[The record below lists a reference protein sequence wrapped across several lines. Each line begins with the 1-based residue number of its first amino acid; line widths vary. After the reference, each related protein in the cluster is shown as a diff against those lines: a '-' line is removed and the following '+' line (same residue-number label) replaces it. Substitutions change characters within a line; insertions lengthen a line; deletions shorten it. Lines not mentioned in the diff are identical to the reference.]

1 MGDNFDPRFG
11 RHEEI
16 RDAMEEFSRR
26 LSSSNQRFITSIS
39 TDDIVSL
46 LNMEYSNVNAQ
57 INLFQKQK
65 SDNIIEKIKTPRKN
79 EKETLEE
86 IQADIES
93 MESQRELL
101 LKPYTTLSNLITT
114 IFQHKGINLSN
125 LTLGE
130 VNNAISSDKLSAGE
144 KQMLSFI
151 CYNAFTKNN
160 TIFIDE
166 PELSLHPDW
175 QRTLVPT
182 L

>member
-65 SDNIIEKIKTPRKN
+65 SDNIIEKIKLHERMKKRLLRKF
-79 EKETLEE
+79 K
-86 IQADIES
+86 
-93 MESQRELL
+93 
-101 LKPYTTLSNLITT
+101 LI
-114 IFQHKGINLSN
+114 
-125 LTLGE
+125 
-130 VNNAISSDKLSAGE
+130 
-144 KQMLSFI
+144 
-151 CYNAFTKNN
+151 
-160 TIFIDE
+160 
-166 PELSLHPDW
+166 
-175 QRTLVPT
+175 
-182 L
+182 